1 MNADDLAAFLTAHGI
16 AAEIV
21 RLPLHT
27 PTVEH
32 AAAALNA
39 HTDQIVKS
47 LLFLADS
54 LPVLII
60 ANGTARVNYKRLAEY
75 LRLPRKRVQM
85 ADAPAVQEIA
95 GYSVGTM
102 PPFGHKIRLR
112 TLIDQ
117 KVFHQPEVYAG
128 GGAIDALMRIT
139 PAELARV
146 TGAET
151 VDVIG
156 KM

>member
-1 MNADDLAAFLTAHGI
+1 MNSSDLSFFLAAHNIT
-16 AAEIV
+16 AEIV
-21 RLPLHT
+21 RLPIHT

-39 HTDQIVKS
+39 RTDQIVKS

-54 LPVLII
+54 SPLLII

-85 ADAPAVQEIA
+85 ADAPMVQEIA

-102 PPFGHKIRLR
+102 PPFGHKTKLR

-117 KVFHQPEVYAG
+117 KVFHQSEVYAG

-146 TGAET
+146 TAAET
-151 VDVIG
+151 VDVAG
-156 KM
+156 KS